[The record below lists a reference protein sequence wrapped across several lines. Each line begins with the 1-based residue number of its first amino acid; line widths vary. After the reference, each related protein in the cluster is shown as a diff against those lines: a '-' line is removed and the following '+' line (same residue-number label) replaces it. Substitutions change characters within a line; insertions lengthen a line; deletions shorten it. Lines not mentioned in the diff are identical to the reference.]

1 MAGFLARYGNGVLDS
16 VAAHIASWY
25 SHALEADRGPP
36 RLVAMAYLGI
46 VLLIVLLIPIFAI
59 LTDSP
64 LGRAGGSPAGR
75 EHLDS
80 TPPRRARETGR
91 ASGERARGRHPESRN
106 APGGAPVLPAPP
118 RGRRSPATAAVHP
131 GILNPFR
138 QGGAPL
144 VAAGIFLSRLA
155 GLVRQRV
162 LSHYLGL
169 SLPADAFNLA
179 FRIPNFL
186 HLFRRRGAP
195 RRSSPPTRGCGPKE
209 RTRRRAASRG
219 CARDSF
225 SRSGGAGRAGDHHG
239 AVAGHH
245 PRSRISRGQ
254 AGSHHRAGQDPV
266 SRHRTWCCPPG
277 ALSILNSHRRFF
289 LSYSAP
295 VLWNFAI
302 ILATVMAP
310 ATAHAH
316 HRGALGGL
324 GRRQGRRAALLVQL
338 PSVLRP
344 AGRPPGLGRRRSR
357 AVLGNSSQ
365 RSSPAA

>member
-64 LGRAGGSPAGR
+64 LGRAALPAGWKG
-75 EHLDS
+75 
-80 TPPRRARETGR
+80 TPRLHRPRRARETGR

-144 VAAGIFLSRLA
+144 VAAGIFLNRLA

-169 SLPADAFNLA
+169 SLPADAFNRA

-186 HLFRRRGAP
+186 QNLFGEGVLS

-219 CARDSF
+219 VLGILSVAVAVLVALGITTAPWLVTILAPGF
-225 SRSGGAGRAGDHHG
+225 HG
-239 AVAGHH
+239 AKRDLTIELV
-245 PRSRISRGQ
+245 RILFPGI
-254 AGSHHRAGQDPV
+254 GL
-266 SRHRTWCCPPG
+266 WCCPPG
-277 ALSILNSHRRFF
+277 AQHPQQPPQILPLLFGAGPLELR
-289 LSYSAP
+289 
-295 VLWNFAI
+295 
-302 ILATVMAP
+302 
-310 ATAHAH
+310 H
-316 HRGALGGL
+316 H
-324 GRRQGRRAALLVQL
+324 
-338 PSVLRP
+338 
-344 AGRPPGLGRRRSR
+344 
-357 AVLGNSSQ
+357 SQ
-365 RSSPAA
+365 R